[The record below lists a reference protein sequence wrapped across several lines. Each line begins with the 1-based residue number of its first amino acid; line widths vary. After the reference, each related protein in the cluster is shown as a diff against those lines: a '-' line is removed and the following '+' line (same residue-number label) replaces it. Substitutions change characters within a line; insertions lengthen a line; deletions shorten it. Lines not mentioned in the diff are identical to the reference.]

1 MTRTWLPL
9 ALTVAANVL
18 YHVAQKSMP
27 RQTPPLV
34 PLAAVY
40 VVALVVTLVALP
52 FTLGGQRLGTALRQ
66 LDWAAVGVGIAIV
79 GVEVGFLL
87 AYRAGWDLGTAAI
100 TSTVCLALLLAPAG
114 VLLFGEAVTPGRGL
128 GILLCLLGLV
138 LVHRG

>member
-1 MTRTWLPL
+1 MTRPWLPI
-9 ALTVAANVL
+9 ALTVAANLL

-27 RQTPPLV
+27 RQAPPLV

-40 VVALVVTLVALP
+40 VVALVATLVALP

-66 LDWAAVGVGIAIV
+66 LDWSSVAVGIAIV

-87 AYRAGWDLGTAAI
+87 AYRSGWDLGTAAV
-100 TSTVCLALLLAPAG
+100 TSTVCLALLLVPAG
-114 VLLFGEAVTPGRGL
+114 VMLYREPVTAARGL

-138 LVHRG
+138 LVHRT